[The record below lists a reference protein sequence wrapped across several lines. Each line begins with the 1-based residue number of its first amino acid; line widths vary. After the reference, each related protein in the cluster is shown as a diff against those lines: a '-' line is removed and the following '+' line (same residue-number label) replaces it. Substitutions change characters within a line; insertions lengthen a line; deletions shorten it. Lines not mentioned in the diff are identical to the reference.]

1 MSTERRQQ
9 ARKVPKD
16 FTYIRVGEDSG
27 GRVLNVSEQG
37 LCFEALSPIRYT
49 ESFPF
54 WLSFNLIDR
63 IDGEGSVVWVDTAKR
78 TAGIR
83 FMELSEFARE
93 QIRAWMTDTLTEEA
107 ALSMEGTEV
116 IELPLGGSETAE
128 LPVSK
133 WEKRASAFRP
143 ELANVAERPD
153 APALSAE
160 DTTVGEDGREEWES
174 LPAREESSELSEL
187 VPLRR
192 HLTAARM
199 QFVRGILVGVGVGA
213 IIVLPLFKYM
223 SMRQKDAVEIPGTT
237 TTVSAGSL
245 TEPPSSR
252 PVLEVP
258 KPLSVTPTPVGNK
271 SRAGGT
277 STSRGNSGDPLG
289 GRQPLAAPAN
299 SPGVQADPVVRH
311 GANSPTNTQVAA
323 GAAPPPASANTVSA
337 GERERPPVQTT
348 PPANRDVQ
356 RAAEGGATVTA
367 NTVAATPAVGTAAG
381 SPEVRRGN
389 AAQPPPLGGDVR
401 PPKLIKSNTPAY
413 PPLARTQRVSGDV
426 QLDAL
431 VDTTGKVGDVKI
443 LSGPLLLQRAA
454 ADAIRQWKYTPGMLD
469 GIPTPM
475 HVTVVLKFRIPNL

>member
-37 LCFEALSPIRYT
+37 LCFEALSPILYT

-63 IDGEGSVVWVDTAKR
+63 IDGEGTVVWVDTAKR

-93 QIRAWMTDTLTEEA
+93 QIRVWMNGTVAEEA
-107 ALSMEGTEV
+107 ALSMEDAEV

-128 LPVSK
+128 LPASK
-133 WEKRASAFRP
+133 WETRASASRP

-153 APALSAE
+153 EPALSAE
-160 DTTVGEDGREEWES
+160 DTKVGEDGREEWQS

-277 STSRGNSGDPLG
+277 SASRGNSGDPLG

-299 SPGVQADPVVRH
+299 SPGVQGESVVRPE
-311 GANSPTNTQVAA
+311 GNSPTNTQGAP
-323 GAAPPPASANTVSA
+323 GAAPPPASANSVSA
-337 GERERPPVQTT
+337 GARPPVQTT
-348 PPANRDVQ
+348 PPANREVQ
-356 RAAEGGATVTA
+356 RAAEDGATVTA
-367 NTVAATPAVGTAAG
+367 STVAATPTVGTAAG

-389 AAQPPPLGGDVR
+389 AAQPPLGGDVR
-401 PPKLIKSNTPAY
+401 PPKLIKSNTPSY
-413 PPLARTQRVSGDV
+413 PQLARTQRITGDV

-469 GIPTPM
+469 GIATPM
-475 HVTVVLKFRIPNL
+475 HVTVVLKFRIPN

>member
-63 IDGEGSVVWVDTAKR
+63 IDGEGTVVWVDTAKR

-83 FMELSEFARE
+83 FMELSEFARD
-93 QIRAWMTDTLTEEA
+93 QIRAWINGTVAEEA
-107 ALSMEGTEV
+107 ALGMEGTDV
-116 IELPLGGSETAE
+116 IELPLSGSETAD

-133 WEKRASAFRP
+133 WETRESAFRP
-143 ELANVAERPD
+143 GLANVAEPPD
-153 APALSAE
+153 ESALSAE
-160 DTTVGEDGREEWES
+160 DTTVGEDSREEWES

-223 SMRQKDAVEIPGTT
+223 SMRQKDAVEIPGAT

-245 TEPPSSR
+245 TEAPGSR

-258 KPLSVTPTPVGNK
+258 KPLSVTATPAGNK

-277 STSRGNSGDPLG
+277 SVSRGNSGDPLG

-299 SPGVQADPVVRH
+299 SPGVQAESVVRRE
-311 GANSPTNTQVAA
+311 ANSATNTQGAP
-323 GAAPPPASANTVSA
+323 GAAPPPANANAVSVGESARS
-337 GERERPPVQTT
+337 PVQTT
-348 PPANRDVQ
+348 PPTNREVQ
-356 RAAEGGATVTA
+356 RAVEEGATVTA
-367 NTVAATPAVGTAAG
+367 STVAATPAGGTAAG
-381 SPEVRRGN
+381 GAEVSRGN
-389 AAQPPPLGGDVR
+389 AAQPLPLGGDVR
-401 PPKLIKSNTPAY
+401 PPKLIKSNTPPY
-413 PPLARTQRVSGDV
+413 PALARTQRVSGDV

-443 LSGPLLLQRAA
+443 VSGPLLLQRTA
-454 ADAIRQWKYTPGMLD
+454 ADAIRQWKYAPGMLD
-469 GIPTPM
+469 GVATPM
-475 HVTVVLKFRIPNL
+475 HVTVVLKFRIPNQ